1 MSPPES
7 HNGKI
12 STISR
17 VLAWIVLACGLLAV
31 IGSVLVAIK
40 TGQKPDWI
48 NAAMALVPLGVVV
61 VLFWVPAYKG
71 RSPRW
76 MTSFETMYD
85 REAER
90 RGVSSSTSSTGR
102 GVMFI
107 ANSAVFGVLLAVFGK
122 TIGVFDGETGWFGAA
137 VFFAAW
143 LVVVLI
149 LWRNYR
155 KQSAGSRE
163 DTKTS

>member
-7 HNGKI
+7 PNGRI
-12 STISR
+12 STFSR
-17 VLAWIVLACGLLAV
+17 VLAWIILACGLLAV

-40 TGQKPDWI
+40 TAQKSDWL

-107 ANSAVFGVLLAVFGK
+107 SNSVVFGLVLAVFGK

-137 VFFAAW
+137 VFFTAW
-143 LVVVLI
+143 LIVVLI

-155 KQSAGSRE
+155 KQAAGSRDE
-163 DTKTS
+163 S

>member
-1 MSPPES
+1 MP
-7 HNGKI
+7 GAKI
-12 STISR
+12 SKVSR
-17 VLAWIVLACGLLAV
+17 VLAWIVLAFGLLAV
-31 IGSVLVAIK
+31 LGAVLVAIK
-40 TGQKPDWI
+40 HDRKSDWI
-48 NAAMALVPLGVVV
+48 NVAMALVPLGVMVL
-61 VLFWVPAYKG
+61 LFWVPAFKG

-76 MTSFETMYD
+76 MTSFETLYD

-90 RGVSSSTSSTGR
+90 RGVRTSATKTGH

-107 ANSAVFGVLLAVFGK
+107 VNTAVFGGVLAVFGNA
-122 TIGVFDGETGWFGAA
+122 IGVFKGETGWFGAA

-155 KQSAGSRE
+155 KQSAGSSE
-163 DTKTS
+163 ESKTS

>member
-7 HNGKI
+7 PNGKI
-12 STISR
+12 STFSR
-17 VLAWIVLACGLLAV
+17 VLAWIILACGLLAV

-40 TGQKPDWI
+40 TAQKSDWL
-48 NAAMALVPLGVVV
+48 NAAMALVPLGVVL
-61 VLFWVPAYKG
+61 VLFWVSAYKG

-85 REAER
+85 RQAER
-90 RGVSSSTSSTGR
+90 RGASSSTSSTGR

-107 ANSAVFGVLLAVFGK
+107 SNSVVFGLVLAVFGK

-137 VFFAAW
+137 VFFTAW
-143 LVVVLI
+143 LIVVLI

-155 KQSAGSRE
+155 KQAAGSRDE
-163 DTKTS
+163 S

>member
-7 HNGKI
+7 PNGKI
-12 STISR
+12 STFSR
-17 VLAWIVLACGLLAV
+17 VLAWIILACGLLAV

-40 TGQKPDWI
+40 TAQKSDWL

-107 ANSAVFGVLLAVFGK
+107 SNSVVFGLVLAVFGK

-137 VFFAAW
+137 VFFTAW
-143 LVVVLI
+143 LIVVLI

-155 KQSAGSRE
+155 KQAAGSRDE
-163 DTKTS
+163 S